1 MRGMEDH
8 NVPVFNRAAAAL
20 RADGHE
26 VFNPA
31 DGMEDEDDTTVD
43 GCRRIFSFDTSWI
56 CEQADIVA
64 VLPGWEHSL
73 GAQAEI
79 SLAKAIGLQVKY
91 ICGDITLEDE
101 PWTC

>member
-8 NVPVFNRAAAAL
+8 NVPAFNRAAAAL

-56 CEQADIVA
+56 CEQADMVA
-64 VLPGWEHSL
+64 LLPGWQNSK
-73 GAQAEI
+73 GAYAEMA
-79 SLAKAIGLQVKY
+79 LAEAIGLPVKY
-91 ICGDITLEDE
+91 IHNDITLEDE